1 MAQGKVIVSSQ
12 PLNTPPQT
20 PSPTKPSSSQQ
31 QPPLT
36 PGTYAAAISETV
48 NIAPLNLR
56 TTRRNVSP
64 THQPRKD
71 TSSTT
76 IQSHGD
82 DSSSTTDNNF
92 PPLPTSQ
99 PKKSTHNP
107 ISVAKPG
114 QTKKSTTAT
123 NKAATAQATTTAAP
137 TPMTEAPTN
146 APTIG
151 NDETR
156 SDEVESV
163 YEEITK
169 WRRNL
174 FNLPKGNLG
183 KKFVDE
189 KTKLLNQWVTTN
201 EEQYLMLLMMMPN
214 LLLQRTSRK
223 TKARENKNHLE
234 RRMTMW
240 EGRKLNELMEEG
252 KCIQSR
258 LPTIQRKQTD
268 DELIKSFRNHML
280 RGNVNKALRLLDQTT
295 NKGVLPITDDT
306 IRQLHEKHP
315 VGEPQHDEML
325 LNGPIQHVHP
335 IIFDD
340 INGELVQKVAMRMKG
355 AAGPSCYDSDDWK
368 TILVSR
374 QFGSSSGD
382 LCDAVAN
389 VAKTLCTE
397 DRTVQGGVSALMA
410 CRLIPLDKDPG
421 LRPIGIGEVLRRII
435 GKIVVYILKSE
446 LTRGCG
452 GIANNSTLLE
462 HLG

>member
-1 MAQGKVIVSSQ
+1 MI
-12 PLNTPPQT
+12 
-20 PSPTKPSSSQQ
+20 
-31 QPPLT
+31 
-36 PGTYAAAISETV
+36 
-48 NIAPLNLR
+48 
-56 TTRRNVSP
+56 
-64 THQPRKD
+64 
-71 TSSTT
+71 
-76 IQSHGD
+76 
-82 DSSSTTDNNF
+82 
-92 PPLPTSQ
+92 
-99 PKKSTHNP
+99 
-107 ISVAKPG
+107 
-114 QTKKSTTAT
+114 
-123 NKAATAQATTTAAP
+123 
-137 TPMTEAPTN
+137 
-146 APTIG
+146 
-151 NDETR
+151 
-156 SDEVESV
+156 
-163 YEEITK
+163 
-169 WRRNL
+169 
-174 FNLPKGNLG
+174 
-183 KKFVDE
+183 
-189 KTKLLNQWVTTN
+189 
-201 EEQYLMLLMMMPN
+201 
-214 LLLQRTSRK
+214 
-223 TKARENKNHLE
+223 
-234 RRMTMW
+234 MW
-240 EGRKLNELMEEG
+240 EERKLNELMEEG

-315 VGEPQHDEML
+315 VGEPQHEEML

-397 DRTVQGGVSALMA
+397 DRTVQGGISALMA

-446 LTRGCG
+446 LQEDAGELQMCVGIEGGCEAG
-452 GIANNSTLLE
+452 VHAMREIFQDDNTHGIIQVDANNAFNTINRKVFLHNIQIICPEISPYSYVTAISDLLDF
-462 HLG
+462 LW